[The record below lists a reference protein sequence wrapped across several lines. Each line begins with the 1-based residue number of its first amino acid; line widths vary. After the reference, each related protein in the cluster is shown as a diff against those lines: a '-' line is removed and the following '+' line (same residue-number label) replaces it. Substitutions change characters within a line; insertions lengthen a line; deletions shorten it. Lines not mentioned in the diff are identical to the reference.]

1 MSKDKFSEI
10 TLLLVGLEEM
20 LRMHRNLETDIF
32 YPWFD
37 DSLDLKERERV
48 LKILTDRKDKISP
61 SSLFNRDS
69 VEMTFLVCHFE

>member
-61 SSLFNRDS
+61 SSLYYGIQS
-69 VEMTFLVCHFE
+69 K